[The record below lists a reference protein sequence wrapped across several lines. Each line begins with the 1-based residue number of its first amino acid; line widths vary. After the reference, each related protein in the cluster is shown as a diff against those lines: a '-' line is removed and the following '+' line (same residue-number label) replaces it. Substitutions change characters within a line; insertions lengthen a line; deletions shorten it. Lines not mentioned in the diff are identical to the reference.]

1 MLEKIKNASKKKK
14 IIAVVL
20 ILMAIIAIV
29 FLIFRVKKELDKPV
43 LSLIPPKPIE
53 STSREEFVVN
63 AQLSALPHNLYPAA
77 SISVSFDNTKLEF
90 TGVKMGTMMTYGD
103 KRANGYSFDVPQ
115 WSCNTEVSN
124 LKGEIN
130 AMYLD
135 TTAGKYAYCSEGFDS
150 DKKNIVLRLGFK
162 LKDSAI
168 AGDSYNLTFKDGVF
182 AVVDGDESKESLAM
196 KLGTLRTNNCR
207 IVVK

>member
-14 IIAVVL
+14 IIT
-20 ILMAIIAIV
+20 V
-29 FLIFRVKKELDKPV
+29 FLILIIIIVAIFIVFRAKKELNKPV

-53 STSREEFVVN
+53 YSSRDEFVVDV
-63 AQLSALPHNLYPAA
+63 QLSALPHNLYPAA
-77 SISVSFDNTKLEF
+77 SISVTFDNTKLEF
-90 TGVKMGTMMTYGD
+90 TGIKLGTMMTYGD
-103 KRANGYSFDVPQ
+103 KRANGYSFDIPQ

-124 LKGEIN
+124 SKGEIN

-150 DKKNIVLRLGFK
+150 DKKNTVLRLGFK

-168 AGDSYNLTFKDGVF
+168 SGDSYNLTFKDGVF
-182 AVVDGDESKESLAM
+182 AVIDGDESKESLAM
-196 KLGTLRTNNCR
+196 KMGTLRTNNCR

>member
-20 ILMAIIAIV
+20 ILIAIIAIV

-115 WSCNTEVSN
+115 WS
-124 LKGEIN
+124 
-130 AMYLD
+130 
-135 TTAGKYAYCSEGFDS
+135 EGFDS